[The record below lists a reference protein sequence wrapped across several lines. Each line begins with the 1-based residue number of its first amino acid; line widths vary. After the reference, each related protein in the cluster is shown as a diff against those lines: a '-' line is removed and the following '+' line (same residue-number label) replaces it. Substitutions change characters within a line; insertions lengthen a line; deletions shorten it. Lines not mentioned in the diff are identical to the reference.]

1 MGGCRTARARGRE
14 IESFVADRLAA
25 SGWQILAQGVHAGRS
40 ELDVVAVDPGPPA
53 RLVVLEV
60 RWRRSRAFGLPEETV
75 DRRKRAMLRRG
86 VARLLEAGLLPD
98 GRALP
103 SLPIGLDL
111 VVVEPPVDARGD
123 LRLRHHRDLLAG

>member
-25 SGWQILAQGVHAGRS
+25 GGWQILVQGVHAGRS

>member
-25 SGWQILAQGVHAGRS
+25 RGWQILAQGVHAGRS

-103 SLPIGLDL
+103 RLPISLDL